1 MFDGWPFGWVFLVFF
16 AGSMVRANATYW
28 LGRGARR
35 GGERTRAGRRLDGP
49 LMARAESLVRRRGA
63 PVVAVG
69 FLTVGVQTAV
79 NLAAGVMR
87 MPLPRFQIAAAVGS
101 LAWAAIYA
109 TVGFAVVEAWVGR
122 AGLPVAAVAVA
133 AVAVVV
139 VTTAALRRARG

>member
-16 AGSMVRANATYW
+16 AGAMMRANATYW

-35 GGERTRAGRRLDGP
+35 GSERVGALRRMDGP
-49 LMARAESLVRRRGA
+49 VLRRAEALVRRWGA

-79 NLAAGVMR
+79 NLAAGVLR
-87 MPLPRFQIAAAVGS
+87 MPVPRFQIAAAVGS

-109 TVGFAVVEAWVGR
+109 TVGFAVVQAWLGQ
-122 AGLPVAAVAVA
+122 AGLPVVLLALAAVAL
-133 AVAVVV
+133 
-139 VTTAALRRARG
+139 VTASTVALRRGRE